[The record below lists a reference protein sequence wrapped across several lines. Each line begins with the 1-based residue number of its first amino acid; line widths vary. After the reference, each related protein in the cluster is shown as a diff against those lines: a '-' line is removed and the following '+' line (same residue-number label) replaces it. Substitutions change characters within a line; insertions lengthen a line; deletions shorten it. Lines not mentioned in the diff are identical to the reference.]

1 MRSIEATLFTR
12 ALIDLPAASLVPLAL
27 LVVTPLLLWGADLFF
42 DEVFEV
48 RDELRDH
55 LAYRSLLY
63 IGVTLVGAFIITQTR
78 ESPSA
83 LESFRITAG
92 SLLWVLLGI
101 LGTYIAIKW
110 SIRRSWESERRK
122 RIERIELELPQYLE
136 MFYILITSGMSVLS
150 ALKVLGER
158 GDADSRGR
166 GDAQLGDFA
175 QRGKKSMN
183 QVVFAEFVRDL
194 PRGISSTRGAFGKGS
209 LRDVI
214 TEVLKEVEAG
224 RSIENSID
232 VTVMSTGSE
241 QLRRFSDA
249 VILGMERGSSM
260 GQSLR
265 NLISETRN
273 QAKVLVMQR
282 AGKAEIQLLIPVV
295 FLILPI
301 SVMFA
306 IWPSYV
312 NLISI
317 MG

>member
-1 MRSIEATLFTR
+1 MRSIEAMLVTR

-27 LVVTPLLLWGADLFF
+27 LVVTPLLLWGADLLF
-42 DEVFEV
+42 DEVYEV

-158 GDADSRGR
+158 GGADSRGR
-166 GDAQLGDFA
+166 GDAQPRDFA
-175 QRGKKSMN
+175 HRGKKSVN
-183 QVVFAEFVRDL
+183 QAVFADFVRDL

-224 RSIENSID
+224 RSIENSLD

-306 IWPSYV
+306 IWPSYM

-317 MG
+317 MS